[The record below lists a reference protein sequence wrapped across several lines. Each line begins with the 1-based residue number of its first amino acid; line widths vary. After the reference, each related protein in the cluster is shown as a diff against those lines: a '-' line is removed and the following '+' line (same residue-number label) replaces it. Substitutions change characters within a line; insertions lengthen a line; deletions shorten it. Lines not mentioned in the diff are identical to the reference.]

1 MVIFFIFLKTL
12 IIGAIIG
19 GCLYAFASKESTPIQ
34 LMTKTGTMDAQVG
47 AEKSIQTTSG
57 SLLVIL
63 RFIRNLVYLI
73 LIILIPLIVFRFII

>member
-1 MVIFFIFLKTL
+1 MIFFIFLKTL

-19 GCLYAFASKESTPIQ
+19 GCLYAFASKESTPGQ
-34 LMTKTGTMDAQVG
+34 LMTNTGTMDAQDG
-47 AEKSIQTTSG
+47 PEKSIQTSSS

-63 RFIRNLVYLI
+63 RFIRNLVYLT

>member
-19 GCLYAFASKESTPIQ
+19 GCLYAFASKESVPSQ
-34 LMTKTGTMDAQVG
+34 LMTNTGTLDAQDG
-47 AEKSIQTTSG
+47 SKKSIQTTTS

-73 LIILIPLIVFRFII
+73 LIILIPLIIFRFIV